1 MNSSASNTW
10 IHGHQRLTHMLVHYF
25 SLLSFD
31 NTTQSLP
38 LGLIAFILFHQ
49 FLLISVSIFV
59 YTMYVVNLPFLVFVL
74 PFFLFSIITLARQ
87 HIPKYPPSFL
97 SLFDHITHNRQEIRT
112 YWLYA
117 LPAHFQSST
126 DINISL
132 LPASASSITSCYQYW
147 MSKWVCKTSSSTPM
161 YTASIV
167 LLDYHFTPQLLH
179 FKSFSIIKNTLL
191 FCIISL
197 SLLLLLQISFVFFY
211 VSYLSLVLFETVL
224 SLQYSLFIISWNCN
238 INVKNLSF
246 TSNIVSN
253 FSCFSVNTLN
263 MYSFFCFSLS
273 NFHF

>member
-1 MNSSASNTW
+1 MQLSLQLLTPHSLQHRLLLHSYPLMNSSASNTW

-191 FCIISL
+191 FLYHFSFITSATSNFFCCFFL
-197 SLLLLLQISFVFFY
+197 RFVF
-211 VSYLSLVLFETVL
+211 VPCSLRNSAEFTVL
-224 SLQYSLFIISWNCN
+224 PFHYLLKLQ
-238 INVKNLSF
+238 
-246 TSNIVSN
+246 
-253 FSCFSVNTLN
+253 
-263 MYSFFCFSLS
+263 
-273 NFHF
+273 H

>member
-117 LPAHFQSST
+117 LPAHFPKFHWYQHFPLTSLCFLDHILLPVLNVKMSLQDLLFNPYVHSQYCTSWLSLYSST
-126 DINISL
+126 TSLQIVLHHKKHPPFFVSFLFHYFCYFKFLLLFFFTFRICPLFSSKQCWVYSTPFSLSPETATLMSKTFL
-132 LPASASSITSCYQYW
+132 LPA
-147 MSKWVCKTSSSTPM
+147 
-161 YTASIV
+161 
-167 LLDYHFTPQLLH
+167 
-179 FKSFSIIKNTLL
+179 TLL
-191 FCIISL
+191 VISL
-197 SLLLLLQISFVFFY
+197 VFQ
-211 VSYLSLVLFETVL
+211 L
-224 SLQYSLFIISWNCN
+224 I
-238 INVKNLSF
+238 
-246 TSNIVSN
+246 
-253 FSCFSVNTLN
+253 
-263 MYSFFCFSLS
+263 
-273 NFHF
+273 H